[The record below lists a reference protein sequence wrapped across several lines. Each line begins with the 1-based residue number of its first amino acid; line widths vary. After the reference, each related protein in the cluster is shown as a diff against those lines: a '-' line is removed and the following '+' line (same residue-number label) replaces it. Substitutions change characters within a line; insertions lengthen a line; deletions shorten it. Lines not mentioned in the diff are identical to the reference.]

1 MGAATGRE
9 AVVAER
15 AVGVEGMEEAT
26 AAAAQQ
32 ALAGPAVKAMGSLVD
47 RQRQIQT
54 RLMRARPRNLRHP
67 QRLARA
73 AWRAAWTAAVV
84 GPRAAAKLLK
94 RSVSSAQ

>member
-54 RLMRARPRNLRHP
+54 RLMRARPRINPGGAVRRKNVEKRMKTDSEGCESRLVELRDTK
-67 QRLARA
+67 ARA
-73 AWRAAWTAAVV
+73 
-84 GPRAAAKLLK
+84 
-94 RSVSSAQ
+94 VS

>member
-1 MGAATGRE
+1 MAMGAATGRE

-47 RQRQIQT
+47 RQRQI
-54 RLMRARPRNLRHP
+54 
-67 QRLARA
+67 LAGRF
-73 AWRAAWTAAVV
+73 
-84 GPRAAAKLLK
+84 AAKMLK
-94 RSVSSAQ
+94 RE